1 MIRGINS
8 FFHHGENAWGQCRI
22 SSLTLLLGGEQ
33 QQPESHSTL
42 IHGFSNYSCL
52 SCGADCQQWL
62 ERASGKTLHTLT
74 FLLPLAW
81 PGIHQ
86 MGLGQGGL
94 KFIQHFWEK
103 HTTFSPPKRR
113 IFKCC
118 YGSRKKWK
126 EKKKGLPMVSLIYCK
141 NSEFQSNMLS
151 YIAHINIRW
160 ARQFVFITVKLF
172 QDTCSRLSLSCVG

>member
-8 FFHHGENAWGQCRI
+8 FFHHGENAWAQCRI
-22 SSLTLLLGGEQ
+22 SSLTLLLGGGQ

-52 SCGADCQQWL
+52 SCGAHCQQWL

-103 HTTFSPPKRR
+103 HTTFSPPKGAFLNAVKAAGKSERKR
-113 IFKCC
+113 NK
-118 YGSRKKWK
+118 GS
-126 EKKKGLPMVSLIYCK
+126 PMVSLIYCK
-141 NSEFQSNMLS
+141 NSEFQSNMFS
-151 YIAHINIRW
+151 YVAHINIRW

-172 QDTCSRLSLSCVG
+172 QDTCSRLSLSRVG